1 MKLISALICSTAAV
15 GASFA
20 LPAVAWA
27 TDVHCSSDHDADI
40 TVIDGRTGC
49 RATAETLGQARSA
62 GFDGVGYARATSG
75 ATALGIGAAGGV
87 GASEGAGGIP
97 VAIGVGPDAIALTS
111 IEGSDPGDGRTIA
124 LSIAFEGSRAQV
136 STEEGTVVCLGSAA
150 FAWNAATGVSC
161 LATPFGR
168 WGTLL

>member
-1 MKLISALICSTAAV
+1 MKLIGALICSATAV

-20 LPAVAWA
+20 LPAVASA
-27 TDVHCSSDHDADI
+27 TDVHCSSEYGADI
-40 TVIDGRTGC
+40 TVIDGRAGC
-49 RATAETLGQARSA
+49 RAVTDTLGRARSA

-97 VAIGVGPDAIALTS
+97 VAIGFGPDAHALTS
-111 IEGSDPGDGRTIA
+111 IDDPDPGDGRTIA

-136 STEEGTVVCLGSAA
+136 STQEGTVVCLGAAA
-150 FAWNAATGVSC
+150 FAWNTATGVSC

-168 WGTLL
+168 WGALH